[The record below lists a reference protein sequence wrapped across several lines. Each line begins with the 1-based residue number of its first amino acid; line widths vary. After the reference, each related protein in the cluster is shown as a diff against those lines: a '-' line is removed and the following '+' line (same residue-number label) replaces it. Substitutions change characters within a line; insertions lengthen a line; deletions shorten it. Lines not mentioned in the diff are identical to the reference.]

1 MDIKATPGSILDLGF
16 KTFFKEWWQLLIVTL
31 VFSLP
36 SLALLALPIQSVGTT
51 SALSV
56 ALTVLAVLF
65 GIALFIAV
73 VKLSQDRM
81 LSNKHSTFEG
91 LFRFICKNYISLL
104 LTMLLTVL
112 IGIGMFILSLI
123 PITIVGFLFYGL
135 YLLVMASN
143 MASII
148 VTGFGSVIVLLLLVI
163 AFIVIFS
170 HLMFS
175 PYVVLFH
182 GKRYMA
188 AIRRS
193 LQLVKSKFWNV
204 IGNTVILLLVG
215 FAITVVLTLMFLPLL
230 MAFQGSM
237 TSTVVLTFIQQYVS
251 LPVSIAF
258 VALFFAVDNAV
269 SSESLTNGSNHVLK
283 VMARSIRRNSL
294 GYKKP
299 ASKSKKKTPVSRK
312 KQNTTSSSSMKIKVD
327 TKSVKQSP
335 SKKTE
340 KTSGTKKEHKK
351 APEKHARP
359 LTDKSEEPASSSS
372 KVIKKASRQGRR
384 KKI

>member
-1 MDIKATPGSILDLGF
+1 
-16 KTFFKEWWQLLIVTL
+16 
-31 VFSLP
+31 
-36 SLALLALPIQSVGTT
+36 
-51 SALSV
+51 
-56 ALTVLAVLF
+56 
-65 GIALFIAV
+65 
-73 VKLSQDRM
+73 
-81 LSNKHSTFEG
+81 
-91 LFRFICKNYISLL
+91 
-104 LTMLLTVL
+104 
-112 IGIGMFILSLI
+112 
-123 PITIVGFLFYGL
+123 
-135 YLLVMASN
+135 
-143 MASII
+143 
-148 VTGFGSVIVLLLLVI
+148 LLLLVI
-163 AFIVIFS
+163 SFIVIFS

-175 PYVVLFH
+175 PYVVLFD

-215 FAITVVLTLMFLPLL
+215 FAITVVLTLIFLPLL

-237 TSTVVLTFIQQYVS
+237 ASTVVLTFIQQYVS

-299 ASKSKKKTPVSRK
+299 ASKSKKKVSVSK
-312 KQNTTSSSSMKIKVD
+312 KNVKTTSSSLMRTKVD

-340 KTSGTKKEHKK
+340 KTTGTKTGPKK
-351 APEKHARP
+351 APGKDARP
-359 LTDKSEEPASSSS
+359 STEESKESASSSS
-372 KVIKKASRQGRR
+372 KVIKRASRQGRR